1 MATSFAPGH
10 FKFQAEEEER
20 GNLAPNWGWTPGR
33 RRLLSSHHRR
43 GRGRLTIEMDCL
55 LLCVV
60 TTTFQLLPFIIA
72 LTAAAGEQRSKR
84 FQ

>member
-20 GNLAPNWGWTPGR
+20 GNLAPKWGWTPGEDYFFSPPPR
-33 RRLLSSHHRR
+33 E
-43 GRGRLTIEMDCL
+43 GATITIEMDCL

-60 TTTFQLLPFIIA
+60 ITTFQLLPFIIA
-72 LTAAAGEQRSKR
+72 LTVAGEQRSKR
-84 FQ
+84 LQ